1 MSAMP
6 IPADPGAAALAAAVP
21 AAPPVSPTSRYAGVG
36 TATLTAPDGTQVP
49 YLLRRFI
56 PPPERFTVVGE
67 HRVAPGERLD
77 IITARHLGDPTQF
90 WRLCDANLAMRP
102 AELETP
108 ERVLRLT
115 LPGEIGGGADG

>member
-1 MSAMP
+1 MTALSMP
-6 IPADPGAAALAAAVP
+6 TPADPAIAALATVPPPAAVP
-21 AAPPVSPTSRYAGVG
+21 PTSRYATVGVAAYTPPGG
-36 TATLTAPDGTQVP
+36 TPVP

-56 PPPERFTVVGE
+56 AQPERFTTIGE
-67 HRVAPGERLD
+67 HRVAAGERLD
-77 IITARHLGDPTQF
+77 VITATYLGDPTQF

-115 LPGEIGGGADG
+115 LPEGVGDG

>member
-1 MSAMP
+1 MNAVPMP
-6 IPADPGAAALAAAVP
+6 TPADPAIAAMATAPEAAVV
-21 AAPPVSPTSRYAGVG
+21 AATSRYAAVGV
-36 TATLTAPDGTQVP
+36 ATYDPPGGPPVP

-56 PPPERFTVVGE
+56 PPPERFATVGE
-67 HRVAPGERLD
+67 HRVAAGERLD
-77 IITARHLGDPTQF
+77 LITATYLGDPTQF

-115 LPGEIGGGADG
+115 LPEGVGDG

>member
-6 IPADPGAAALAAAVP
+6 TPTPADPGVAALAAAPAVP
-21 AAPPVSPTSRYAGVG
+21 SLPPGSRYAAVG
-36 TATLTAPDGTQVP
+36 LATYQPPGGPPLP
-49 YLLRRFI
+49 YLRRRFI
-56 PPPERFTVVGE
+56 PPPERFATVGE
-67 HRVAPGERLD
+67 HRVAAGERLD
-77 IITARHLGDPTQF
+77 VITATYLGDPTQF

-115 LPGEIGGGADG
+115 LPEGIADG